1 MRIERCHDWPTTVQE
16 ATAIQEQLR
25 GAVVTMDRLGKVQR
39 VAGVDVGFEDNGAVT
54 RAAVAVLSF
63 PELQV
68 QETAIARCPTTFPYI
83 PGFLSFREIP
93 GLLAALEQLKTAPD
107 LILCDG
113 QGLAHPRRFGLACHL
128 GVLVDVP
135 TIGVAKSRFIGEH
148 DDLPEEKGAWQPL
161 MHRDEQVGVV
171 LRSRS
176 RTRPLYVSI
185 GHCLSLE
192 TAIDYTLRCTPKYRL
207 PETTR
212 QAHKL
217 ASG

>member
-1 MRIERCHDWPTTVQE
+1 M
-16 ATAIQEQLR
+16 
-25 GAVVTMDRLGKVQR
+25 
-39 VAGVDVGFEDNGAVT
+39 
-54 RAAVAVLSF
+54 
-63 PELQV
+63 
-68 QETAIARCPTTFPYI
+68 
-83 PGFLSFREIP
+83 
-93 GLLAALEQLKTAPD
+93 
-107 LILCDG
+107 
-113 QGLAHPRRFGLACHL
+113 
-128 GVLVDVP
+128 DVP
-135 TIGVAKSRFIGEH
+135 TIGVAKSRFIGQH
-148 DDLPEEKGAWQPL
+148 DDLAEEKGAWQPL

-185 GHCLSLE
+185 GHRLSLK